1 MMKIRVLVP
10 ILAVLLNL
18 IPWGATAK
26 DLSKVVV
33 WDLAARE
40 TKPGYAQELTSI
52 LVSEVSKMGKF
63 EVYSQENVRT
73 LAGFT
78 AERMKLGCTS
88 TECLMA
94 LGQMDVA
101 KLISGS
107 VGRIGNRYSVSL
119 SLFDTQNAKAEKALS
134 EFCRSEDELIEL
146 VQKTARQLLETPG
159 ELAAAEKKE
168 MDKTFTNSAGM
179 EFVLIPAGKFMMGSP
194 ANEAGREPH
203 EGPQREVQISKPFYM
218 GKYEVKVSEF
228 REFVKAAQFKT
239 DAETN
244 GGAYV
249 PVKDKWQRKEGVNWL
264 NPGVSQKDDHPVVC
278 LAWSDAVEYCKW
290 LAKKTG
296 HAYRL
301 PTEAEWEYACRAGT
315 QQAYS
320 FGPDGRE
327 LSKFGWFTENSGG
340 KTRPVGQK
348 KPNPWGLFDMHG
360 NVWEWCQDWYS
371 AYPAGTAIDPG
382 GPLRGSARVHRG
394 GGFASPEK
402 YSRCAVR
409 RNGFGGSERVGF
421 RIVRM
426 P

>member
-1 MMKIRVLVP
+1 MKIRVLAL
-10 ILAVLLNL
+10 ILVVILSF
-18 IPWGATAK
+18 IPCVSTAK
-26 DLSKVVV
+26 ELSKVVV

-73 LAGFT
+73 LAGWT

-119 SLFDTQNAKAEKALS
+119 SLFNTQNARAERALS
-134 EFCRSEDELIEL
+134 EFCRTEDELIEL
-146 VQKTARQLLETPG
+146 VQKTARQLLATPE
-159 ELAAAEKKE
+159 ELSAAEKKE
-168 MDKTFTNSAGM
+168 LDKTFTNSMGM
-179 EFVLIPAGKFMMGSP
+179 EFILIPAGKFGMGSP
-194 ANEAGREPH
+194 AGEPGREAN
-203 EGPQREVQISKPFYM
+203 EGPQREVQITKPFYM
-218 GKYEVKVSEF
+218 GKFEVKVSEF

-239 DAETN
+239 DAEKN

-249 PVKDKWQRKEGVNWL
+249 PVKDKWERKEGVHWM
-264 NPGVSQKDDHPVVC
+264 NPGFSQKDDHPVICV
-278 LAWSDAVEYCKW
+278 AWSDAVEYGKW
-290 LAKKTG
+290 LAQKTG

-301 PTEAEWEYACRAGT
+301 PTEAEWEYACRAGSR
-315 QQAYS
+315 QAYS
-320 FGPDGRE
+320 FGSDARE
-327 LSKFGWFTENSGG
+327 LSRYGWYGENSGG

-348 KPNPWGLFDMHG
+348 KPNAWGLYDMHG
-360 NVWEWCQDWYS
+360 NVREWCQDWFGKYS
-371 AYPAGTAIDPG
+371 PEPAADPS
-382 GPLRGSARVHRG
+382 GPFRGSVRVLRGGSWAG
-394 GGFASPEK
+394 PAK
-402 YSRCAVR
+402 DLRCAER
-409 RNGFGGSERVGF
+409 RNGFGGSERGGF
-421 RIVRM
+421 RLVRM

>member
-1 MMKIRVLVP
+1 MKIRVLAP
-10 ILAVLLNL
+10 ILAVLLSF
-18 IPWGATAK
+18 IPWVATAK

-52 LVSEVSKMGKF
+52 LVSEISKMGKF

-73 LAGFT
+73 LAGWT

-146 VQKTARQLLETPG
+146 VQKTARQLLATPA

-168 MDKTFTNSAGM
+168 LDKTFTNSMGM

-194 ANEAGREPH
+194 GSEAGRGEN
-203 EGPQREVQISKPFYM
+203 EGPQREVQIIKPFYM

-239 DAETN
+239 DAEVN

-249 PVKDKWQRKEGVNWL
+249 RVKDKWERKAGLNWMS
-264 NPGVSQKDDHPVVC
+264 PGFSQKDDHPVACV
-278 LAWSDAVEYCKW
+278 AWSDAGEYGRW
-290 LAKKTG
+290 LGKKTG

-301 PTEAEWEYACRAGT
+301 PTEGEWEYACRAGT

-320 FGPDGRE
+320 FGPDARE
-327 LSKFGWFTENSGG
+327 LSKYAWYADNSGG
-340 KTRPVGQK
+340 KTHPVGQK
-348 KPNPWGLFDMHG
+348 KPNTLGLFDMHG
-360 NVWEWCQDWYS
+360 NVIEWCQDWQGRY
-371 AYPAGTAIDPG
+371 AGGPEVDPA
-382 GPLRGSARVHRG
+382 GPLRGSARIVRG
-394 GGFASPEK
+394 GSYGHPPDGL
-402 YSRCAVR
+402 RCSWR
-409 RNGFGGSERVGF
+409 RGGTWGTPYIGF
-421 RIVRM
+421 RLVRM

>member
-1 MMKIRVLVP
+1 MMIIRVLAL
-10 ILAVLLNL
+10 ILAMLLSL
-18 IPWGATAK
+18 TPWVATAK
-26 DLSKVVV
+26 DLPKIAV

-40 TKPGYAQELTSI
+40 TKAGYAQELTSI

-73 LAGFT
+73 LAGWT

-119 SLFDTQNAKAEKALS
+119 SLFDTQNAKAEKSLS

-146 VQKTARQLLETPG
+146 VQKTARQLLGTPG

-168 MDKTFTNSAGM
+168 LDKTFTNSMGM

-194 ANEAGREPH
+194 GGEAGRGEN
-203 EGPQREVQISKPFYM
+203 EGPQREVQITKPFYM
-218 GKYEVKVSEF
+218 GKYEVKLSEF
-228 REFVKAAQFKT
+228 REFVKATQYKT

-244 GGAYV
+244 GGAFV
-249 PVKDKWQRKEGVNWL
+249 PVKEKWQRKEGVTWM
-264 NPGVSQKDDHPVVC
+264 NPGFSQKDDHPVICV
-278 LAWSDAVEYCKW
+278 AWSDAAEYCKW

-320 FGPDGRE
+320 FGPDARE
-327 LSKFGWFTENSGG
+327 LSKYEWHGENSGG

-348 KPNPWGLFDMHG
+348 KPNSWGLFDMHG
-360 NVWEWCQDWYS
+360 NVLEWCQDWYGNYI
-371 AYPAGTAIDPG
+371 AGPAVDPV
-382 GPLRGSARVHRG
+382 GPPRGSMRVARG
-394 GGFASPEK
+394 GSWAAPVK
-402 YSRCAVR
+402 ILRCAQR
-409 RNGFGGSERVGF
+409 RSGLGGSVYVGF

>member
-1 MMKIRVLVP
+1 MKIRVLGP

-18 IPWGATAK
+18 IPWVAAAK
-26 DLSKVVV
+26 DLPKVAV

-52 LVSEVSKMGKF
+52 LVSEISKMGKF

-73 LAGFT
+73 LAGWT
-78 AERMKLGCTS
+78 AEKMKLGCTS
-88 TECLMA
+88 TQCLMA

-119 SLFDTQNAKAEKALS
+119 SLFDTQNAKAEKSLS
-134 EFCRSEDELIEL
+134 EFCSSEDELIEL
-146 VQKTARQLLETPG
+146 VQKTARQLLGTPG

-168 MDKTFTNSAGM
+168 LDKTFTNSMGM
-179 EFVLIPAGKFMMGSP
+179 EFLLIPAGKFSMGSP
-194 ANEAGREPH
+194 GGEAGRGEN
-203 EGPQREVQISKPFYM
+203 EGPQREVQITKPFYM

-249 PVKDKWQRKEGVNWL
+249 WVKDKWQRKEGVNWM
-264 NPGVSQKDDHPVVC
+264 NPGFTQKDDHPVIC
-278 LAWSDAVEYCKW
+278 LAWSDAVEYGKW

-315 QQAYS
+315 QQGYS
-320 FGPDGRE
+320 FGPDARE
-327 LSKFGWFTENSGG
+327 LSKYAWYVDNAGG
-340 KTRPVGQK
+340 KTHPVGQK

-360 NVWEWCQDWYS
+360 NVREWCQDWYGKY
-371 AYPAGTAIDPG
+371 AAGTAVDPS
-382 GPLRGSARVHRG
+382 GPLRSAVRVLRG
-394 GGFASPEK
+394 GSWSSPATDL
-402 YSRCAVR
+402 RCAER
-409 RNGFGGSERVGF
+409 RNGFGGSDRAGF
-421 RIVRM
+421 RLVRM

>member
-1 MMKIRVLVP
+1 MKRIVFLT
-10 ILAVLLNL
+10 ILACLLGTV
-18 IPWGATAK
+18 PFVYAAK
-26 DLSKVVV
+26 DLPKVVV
-33 WDLAARE
+33 WDLAPRE

-52 LVSEVSKMGKF
+52 LVSEISKLGKF
-63 EVYSQENVRT
+63 EVYSQENVRI
-73 LAGFT
+73 LAGWT
-78 AERMKLGCTS
+78 AEKMKLGCS
-88 TECLMA
+88 SVQCLMA

-107 VGRIGNRYSVSL
+107 VGKIGNRYSVSL

-134 EFCRSEDELIEL
+134 DFCSSEDELIEL
-146 VQKTARQLLETPG
+146 VQKTARQLLGTPG

-168 MDKTFTNSAGM
+168 MDKTFTNSMGM
-179 EFVLIPAGKFMMGSP
+179 EFVLIPAGKFLMGSSGSESDR
-194 ANEAGREPH
+194 AEN
-203 EGPQREVQISKPFYM
+203 EGPQREVQITKPFYM

-249 PVKDKWQRKEGVNWL
+249 WVKDKWQRKEGVNWM
-264 NPGVSQKDDHPVVC
+264 NPGFSQKDDHPVIC
-278 LAWSDAVEYCKW
+278 LAWSDAVEYGKW

-301 PTEAEWEYACRAGT
+301 PTESEWEYACRAGT

-320 FGPDGRE
+320 FGPDARE
-327 LSKFGWFTENSGG
+327 LSKYEWYVDNSGG

-360 NVWEWCQDWYS
+360 NVREWCQDWFGKY
-371 AYPAGTAIDPG
+371 AAGPAVDPA
-382 GPLRGSARVHRG
+382 GPLRGSVRVIRG
-394 GGFASPEK
+394 GGWSAPAK
-402 YSRCAVR
+402 DLRCAER
-409 RNGFGGSERVGF
+409 RNGVGGSDRAGV
-421 RIVRM
+421 RLVRM

>member
-1 MMKIRVLVP
+1 MMKARVP
-10 ILAVLLNL
+10 TAILIYALCFLPSVST
-18 IPWGATAK
+18 PK
-26 DLSKVVV
+26 DLPRIVV

-40 TKPGYAQELTSI
+40 TNPGYAQELTSI
-52 LVSEVSKMGKF
+52 LVSEISKMGKF

-73 LAGFT
+73 LAGWT

-146 VQKTARQLLETPG
+146 VQKTARQLLATPG

-168 MDKTFTNSAGM
+168 LDKTFTNSMGM
-179 EFVLIPAGKFMMGSP
+179 EFILIPAGKFLMGSP
-194 ANEAGREPH
+194 GSEAGRAEN
-203 EGPQREVQISKPFYM
+203 EGPQREVQITKPFYM

-239 DAETN
+239 DAEAN

-249 PVKDKWQRKEGVNWL
+249 PVKDKWQRKEGVTWM
-264 NPGVSQKDDHPVVC
+264 NPGFSQKDDHPVVC

-301 PTEAEWEYACRAGT
+301 PTEAEWEYACRAGS

-327 LSKFGWFTENSGG
+327 LSKFGWYTENSGG

-348 KPNPWGLFDMHG
+348 KPNSWGLFDMHG
-360 NVWEWCQDWYS
+360 NAREWCQDWFGKY
-371 AYPAGTAIDPG
+371 APGPAVDPS
-382 GPLRGSARVHRG
+382 GPLRSSVRVLRG
-394 GGFASPEK
+394 GSWSSPATDL
-402 YSRCAVR
+402 RCAER
-409 RNGFGGSERVGF
+409 RNGVGGSDRAGF
-421 RIVRM
+421 RLVRT